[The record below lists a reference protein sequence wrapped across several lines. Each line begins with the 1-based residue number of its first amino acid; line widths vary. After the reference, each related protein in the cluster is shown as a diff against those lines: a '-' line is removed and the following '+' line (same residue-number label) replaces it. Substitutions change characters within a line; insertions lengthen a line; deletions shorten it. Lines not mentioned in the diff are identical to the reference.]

1 MKISQQTSKIK
12 AKKME
17 TTRQSKIARLVQKE
31 LSLIFQR
38 RSLDF
43 LGKMVSV
50 TVVRVTPDYGLA
62 KVYLSIFP
70 NGENDKIMKIIESE
84 NKSIRHELAKIT
96 RNQLRKVPELK
107 FYIDDSLDY
116 ASRIDE
122 LLK

>member
-62 KVYLSIFP
+62 KVYLSIFQSFL
-70 NGENDKIMKIIESE
+70 NLN
-84 NKSIRHELAKIT
+84 H
-96 RNQLRKVPELK
+96 
-107 FYIDDSLDY
+107 SL
-116 ASRIDE
+116 
-122 LLK
+122 L